1 MSTKSDQCLG
11 NERSRSRTH
20 RHAVVL
26 VLIAVASMLAS
37 CTKHPQIS
45 FANRHYA
52 AALRTAC
59 SAQDATMLTKAK
71 EVIERDHAAGT
82 ISPDEV
88 ESYRSIIKT
97 AEAGD
102 WQTAER
108 ECHRFQKDQLAK

>member
-1 MSTKSDQCLG
+1 
-11 NERSRSRTH
+11 
-20 RHAVVL
+20 
-26 VLIAVASMLAS
+26 
-37 CTKHPQIS
+37 
-45 FANRHYA
+45 
-52 AALRTAC
+52 
-59 SAQDATMLTKAK
+59 MLTKAK